1 MDAPCR
7 NRRILVVDHCVHC
20 VRLLSR
26 LLRRLGHEVR
36 MASDGYEAVKAA
48 EEFRPDVILMD
59 IGLPGLDGY
68 EAAAR
73 ISDRPWG
80 TGVTLIALTGCG
92 GKIDE
97 RRYHEAGF
105 DHHLAKPIDPSLL
118 TEMIG
123 TPSAPP
129 S

>member
-1 MDAPCR
+1 M
-7 NRRILVVDHCVHC
+7 
-20 VRLLSR
+20 
-26 LLRRLGHEVR
+26 LGYEVR

-48 EEFRPDVILMD
+48 EEFRPDVIPMD

-80 TGVTLIALTGCG
+80 TGVTLIAMTANGEE
-92 GKIDE
+92 IDE

-118 TEMIG
+118 IELIG
-123 TPSAPP
+123 TPLRPP
-129 S
+129 A